1 MSLHQEETITPQGVH
16 CPEACLLQHTGCHHP
31 WCPKPITAECC
42 TCLPVCHSCQQPLGA
57 HVHQRHTEGALPT
70 HALVWCRPQHWCV
83 LPGHHVCNAFLL
95 CEPQGHGSFGCWVDL
110 PLGSRSADLHSTAVW
125 CRTLL
130 HSSPQPHA
138 VGLSHPSPDG
148 VLATTTKICSRRHF
162 SRGQPQQALQS
173 PMSFYMP
180 MLCSAATVAVDC
192 EANSASLTWAPSI
205 FGAARFGR

>member
-1 MSLHQEETITPQGVH
+1 MTPQGG
-16 CPEACLLQHTGCHHP
+16 PGACLLQRAAHHSRMLHLL
-31 WCPKPITAECC
+31 A
-42 TCLPVCHSCQQPLGA
+42 CLPLLPATTWGMDGNA
-57 HVHQRHTEGALPT
+57 HTRMG
-70 HALVWCRPQHWCV
+70 LVQATGVAWAPRVQC
-83 LPGHHVCNAFLL
+83 L

-148 VLATTTKICSRRHF
+148 VLATTTKICARRHF
-162 SRGQPQQALQS
+162 SWGQPQQALQS